1 MLNLDNIVHSV
12 TRLAENKKIWVAYSG
27 GVDSHVLLHLLV
39 TRLSEHHQA
48 IHAIHIDHGLQS
60 QSKQWTQHCADIAAE
75 LNVDFIAVEVVV
87 DNIDS
92 LGMEAAAREARYQA
106 LEQYLTE
113 NDILLTAQHQDDQA
127 ETLLLQLFRGA
138 GPKGLSAMADEFQL
152 GDVKVLRPLITESQH
167 DILVYA
173 QQHQL
178 RWIDDPSNSETRWNR
193 NYVRHTLW
201 PAIIKRWPSA
211 AKTLSRSAQHCAEA
225 SELLDDLAQ
234 QDLVNLAC
242 SQSIDSL
249 PISGLLTLTAA
260 RRNNLLRFYLNLKQ
274 LPMPSTVNLQRVYD
288 EVCLAKQDSVPLVS
302 WAGVEVRRYQN
313 QVYFM
318 RPLVTGDVREFE
330 VNNADI
336 IQLDPN
342 RVLAWQTDLGKG
354 INPSILSRGISVRFR
369 QGGERIK
376 LHGSDHHK
384 SVKHLFQEWM
394 IPPWQRD
401 QIPLL
406 FLGDKLIAIADYC
419 VSESASVGHD
429 KQGYFPVIKLGD

>member
-27 GVDSHVLLHLLV
+27 GVDSHVLLHLLA
-39 TRLSEHHQA
+39 TRLSAHHQA

-152 GDVKVLRPLITESQH
+152 GDVKVLRPLIAESQH
-167 DILVYA
+167 DILAYA

-178 RWIDDPSNSETRWNR
+178 SWIDDPSNSETRWNR

-201 PAIIKRWPSA
+201 PTIVKRWPSA

-234 QDLVNLAC
+234 QDLVDLDC
-242 SQSIDSL
+242 SQSSDCL
-249 PISGLLTLTAA
+249 PIRGLLTLTAA

-302 WAGVEVRRYQN
+302 WAGVEVRRYQD

-342 RVLAWQTDLGKG
+342 RVLAWQTELGKG
-354 INPSILSRGISVRFR
+354 IKLSILSKGISVRFR

-376 LHGSDHHK
+376 PYGSDHHK

-406 FLGDKLIAIADYC
+406 FSGEELIAIADYC
-419 VSESASVGHD
+419 VSESASVGRD
-429 KQGYFPVIKLGD
+429 KQGYFPVIKFGD

>member
-1 MLNLDNIVHSV
+1 VLNLDNIVHSV
-12 TRLAENKKIWVAYSG
+12 TCLAENKKIWVAYSG
-27 GVDSHVLLHLLV
+27 GVDSHVLLHLLA
-39 TRLSEHHQA
+39 TRLSEHCQA

-87 DNIDS
+87 NNIDS

-152 GDVKVLRPLITESQH
+152 GDVKVLRPLIAESQH
-167 DILVYA
+167 DILAYA

-178 RWIDDPSNSETRWNR
+178 SWIDDPSNSETRWNR

-201 PAIIKRWPSA
+201 PTIVKRWPSA

-234 QDLVNLAC
+234 QDLVDLDC
-242 SQSIDSL
+242 SQSSDCL
-249 PISGLLTLTAA
+249 PIRGLLTLTAA

-302 WAGVEVRRYQN
+302 WAGVEVRRYQD

-342 RVLAWQTDLGKG
+342 RVLAWQTELGKG
-354 INPSILSRGISVRFR
+354 IKLSILSKGISVRFR

-406 FLGDKLIAIADYC
+406 FSGDELIAIAGYC
-419 VSESASVGHD
+419 VSESASVRHD
-429 KQGYFPVIKLGD
+429 KQGYFPVIKFGD